1 MKKTILLLFL
11 ILLFPTTAFAS
22 DTTLSSYVEPKASY
36 VFLNT
41 GSSINR
47 SYYGGD
53 CSLLDVG
60 KGSVQIILQKQNDYN
75 KFWYTYDGQNFIKG
89 FSGTTVCAYSK
100 NYTLPAG
107 KFRCKAIITAT
118 VDGITDTR
126 TVYSPEL
133 TIYD

>member
-1 MKKTILLLFL
+1 MKKLILLLTL
-11 ILLFPTTAFAS
+11 ILLFPATVSANEA
-22 DTTLSSYVEPKASY
+22 TLTSTVEPKASY
-36 VFLNT
+36 VFIST
-41 GSSINR
+41 GSGINR
-47 SYYGGD
+47 AYYGGD
-53 CSLLDVG
+53 CSLLG
-60 KGSVQIILQKQNDYN
+60 EGNGTIQIILQKQNEYN
-75 KFWYTYDGQNFIKG
+75 KFWYTYDGQNYIKG
-89 FSGTTVCAYSK
+89 FSNASIYTYSK

>member
-1 MKKTILLLFL
+1 MKKIAVLLILLL
-11 ILLFPTTAFAS
+11 LFPASASAS
-22 DTTLSSYVEPKASY
+22 DGTLASIVEPKASY
-36 VFLNT
+36 VFTST

-47 SYYGGD
+47 SYYGGN
-53 CSLLDVG
+53 CGLLGVG
-60 KGSVQIILQKQNDYN
+60 KGTIQIILQKQNDYN
-75 KFWYTYDGQNFIKG
+75 KFWYTYDGQNYIKG
-89 FSGTTVCAYSK
+89 FSDTRVCTYSK
-100 NYTLPAG
+100 SYILPVG